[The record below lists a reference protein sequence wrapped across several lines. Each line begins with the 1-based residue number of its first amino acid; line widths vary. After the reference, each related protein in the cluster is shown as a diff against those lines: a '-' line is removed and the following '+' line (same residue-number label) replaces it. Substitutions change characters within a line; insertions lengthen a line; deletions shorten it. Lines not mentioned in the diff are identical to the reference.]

1 MSLWGKGEVT
11 MHSRFI
17 VATNFLVL
25 VAIAG
30 ASPALAKWGCAARSP
45 AHYWSNSYN
54 DNTKTEA
61 STEALKGCH
70 QAGGKGCRIISCS
83 ASTDTAEE
91 AISIW
96 PPPNPITGVLLPRQR

>member
-1 MSLWGKGEVT
+1 

-61 STEALKGCH
+61 STEALKGRH
-70 QAGGKGCRIISCS
+70 QAGGKGWRIISCS

-91 AISIW
+91 AIAIW